1 MKKKISS
8 TTSIRRTN
16 RDNLRILCTQQRASR
31 KTRLPWEGKRT
42 DKKTEQFN
50 LRLSECEL
58 EKLRFISA
66 NTPLSMQSFIRS
78 ALTTA
83 IEKKIKTILGDRII

>member
-1 MKKKISS
+1 MLGKS
-8 TTSIRRTN
+8 TKVTHTRKSN
-16 RDNLRILCTQQRASR
+16 QRN
-31 KTRLPWEGKRT
+31 RLPWDGKRE

-66 NTPLSMQSFIRS
+66 NTPLSMQSFIRGV
-78 ALTTA
+78 LTTA
-83 IEKKIKTILGDRII
+83 IEKKLKLLLRDTTM